1 MEPIIRYISSQIIY
15 IISNIFS
22 GSTFHAKRRKR
33 VLVLNS
39 IAQVGFMLSYML
51 LKAWSGVA
59 SSVVSLIRNLLFMTT
74 LNKEPNRKEINKT
87 DIFILVTIYVL
98 IMILSIFT
106 YKDIFS
112 LLPLIATMLYTYSV
126 CQKNVKTYKIL
137 GIPMQILWLI
147 YAISIMSIS
156 AIVIEATMLVNC
168 IWAFYKLRKKKTIK
182 QKRSKNED
190 IICNNQ
196 SSKS

>member
-1 MEPIIRYISSQIIY
+1 MELPITYISSQVVIVIA
-15 IISNIFS
+15 NIFS
-22 GSTFHAKRRKR
+22 GSTYHAKRRKR

-168 IWAFYKLRKKKTIK
+168 IWAFYKLRKIKKLSKKGIK
-182 QKRSKNED
+182 K
-190 IICNNQ
+190 
-196 SSKS
+196 